1 MNIIILG
8 PQGSGKGTQAELL
21 AQELGLFHMESGKM
35 LREIARTNKRIEK
48 MLNSGEL
55 VPDKETIDYMES
67 YLLKNNATFDNLIFD
82 GFPRTVSQY
91 NLLKQRLSRH
101 N

>member
-55 VPDKETIDYMES
+55 LSFAAKTLPTTKNTGTNTITA
-67 YLLKNNATFDNLIFD
+67 LFILVT
-82 GFPRTVSQY
+82 
-91 NLLKQRLSRH
+91 
-101 N
+101 